1 MDARALTSGEATAF
15 REAISQWQL
24 AARTEIKRASSLP
37 SSMFDAN
44 DPMLEARLAETV
56 AKMMRLLHRPSDEA
70 LNPEVS
76 APPLDIRVENVELE
90 ELRSLP
96 KQICSEFDSADLDDN
111 VASEYLN
118 MLIDTC
124 TTGEEAARR
133 SARELLTEDFDIDC
147 DVDLETVTAGL
158 RTCMERVLDVTCD
171 DDESERRLDELCGA
185 IAATVLADK
194 DPVRPGAEGEAEPA
208 ERVVR
213 DDARADQDE
222 EPTKS

>member
-1 MDARALTSGEATAF
+1 MNARALSSREATAF

-70 LNPEVS
+70 LSPGPA
-76 APPLDIRVENVELE
+76 APPMDIRVESVDPK

-96 KQICSEFDSADLDDN
+96 GQICSELASADLEDN
-111 VASEYLN
+111 VASEYFN

-124 TTGEEAARR
+124 TTGEEAVKR
-133 SARELLTEDFDIDC
+133 SARELLSEDFDVDC
-147 DVDLETVTAGL
+147 EQSLEAATATL
-158 RTCMERVLDVTCD
+158 RACMERGLEVGCADAEGD
-171 DDESERRLDELCGA
+171 RRLEELCGA
-185 IAATVLADK
+185 IAATILVD
-194 DPVRPGAEGEAEPA
+194 GEPA
-208 ERVVR
+208 A
-213 DDARADQDE
+213 ARSSGE
-222 EPTKS
+222 EPGQP